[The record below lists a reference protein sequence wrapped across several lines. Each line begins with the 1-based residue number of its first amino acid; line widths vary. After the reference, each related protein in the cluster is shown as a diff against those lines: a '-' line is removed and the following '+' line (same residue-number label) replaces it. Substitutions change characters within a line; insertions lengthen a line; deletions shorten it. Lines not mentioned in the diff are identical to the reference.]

1 MYNMDYLRW
10 LRELNGLQLKKMDA
24 NRKSTSKLRK
34 HLHQFDNKCAVNTQN
49 TEKLCKLTIQPNTE
63 MHCKY
68 LQHNQIQKCTANT
81 YNTTNIETCCKFSQ
95 HNQIQKCAANSC
107 NTTKHKNTL
116 QILKHNFI
124 SVFGCVASICT
135 AFLYLVVIHICSVFL
150 YLGALWVFAV
160 HVLSNWWR
168 CLLKGVVGDLGKC

>member
-10 LRELNGLQLKKMDA
+10 LRELNGLQLKKTDA

-81 YNTTNIETCCKFSQ
+81 YNTTKYRNLLQILTTQPNTEMCCKFLQ
-95 HNQIQKCAANSC
+95 HNQTQKHTANSQ
-107 NTTKHKNTL
+107 NTTL
-116 QILKHNFI
+116 
-124 SVFGCVASICT
+124 
-135 AFLYLVVIHICSVFL
+135 FLYLVVLPVFAPRFCIWLLYIFAAYFCIWAHCEYLQCMCCQTDEDVFL
-150 YLGALWVFAV
+150 KV
-160 HVLSNWWR
+160 
-168 CLLKGVVGDLGKC
+168 